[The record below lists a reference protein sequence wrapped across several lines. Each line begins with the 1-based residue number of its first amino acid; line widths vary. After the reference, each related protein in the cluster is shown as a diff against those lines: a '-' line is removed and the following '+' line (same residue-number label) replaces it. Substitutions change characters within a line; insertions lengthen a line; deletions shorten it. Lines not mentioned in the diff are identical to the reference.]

1 MLPRKTSVGIAVR
14 ILVPVLLIL
23 ALATVAMAAGAK
35 PIKIR
40 ANDKCPVCGMFVAK
54 YPDFAAQ
61 VIFRDGGYAVFDG
74 VKDMLKY
81 RADVSKYAP
90 GRKSADIV
98 AVYVTNYYTLGLID
112 GYKAYY
118 VAGSDVYG
126 PMGKELV
133 PFDKK
138 ADAME
143 FMRDHKGKSIL
154 TFREI
159 NASVLKSLE

>member
-1 MLPRKTSVGIAVR
+1 MLLRKTSVGKAVK
-14 ILVPVLLIL
+14 IFIPLIL
-23 ALATVAMAAGAK
+23 ALVLAATTMAAGAK
-35 PIKIR
+35 PVKL
-40 ANDKCPVCGMFVAK
+40 AEKDKCPVCGMFVAK

-61 VIFRDGGYAVFDG
+61 VIFRNGNYAVFDG

-81 RADVSKYAP
+81 RADTSKYAP
-90 GRKSADIV
+90 GRKTSDIV

-138 ADAME
+138 ADALE
-143 FMRDHKGKSIL
+143 FMKDHKGKAIL

-159 NASVLKSLE
+159 NASVIKSLE

>member
-1 MLPRKTSVGIAVR
+1 MLLRKTPVGKAVR
-14 ILVPVLLIL
+14 IFIPFIL
-23 ALATVAMAAGAK
+23 TMVLATAAMAAGAK
-35 PIKIR
+35 PVKL
-40 ANDKCPVCGMFVAK
+40 NDKDKCPVCGMFVAK

-61 VIFRDGGYAVFDG
+61 VIFRDGGHAVFDG

-81 RADVSKYAP
+81 RADISKYAP
-90 GRKSADIV
+90 GRKTSDIV

-126 PMGKELV
+126 PMGRELV
-133 PFDKK
+133 PFDKR

-143 FMRDHKGKSIL
+143 FMKDHKGKSIL

-159 NASVLKSLE
+159 NASVIKSLE